1 MLGRAFIE
9 EDDNNL
15 LLLLIVLLVSFA
27 IVLNCCCFGPAAAVF
42 AKIWLE
48 LVVTKIKINTTA
60 IANIILFS
68 WILNTNAIIE
78 WFYGY
83 IKKLCNHYNTR
94 IF

>member
-1 MLGRAFIE
+1 MLGRVFVE

-42 AKIWLE
+42 AKIRLE

-68 WILNTNAIIE
+68 WILK
-78 WFYGY
+78 Y
-83 IKKLCNHYNTR
+83 KCNYTVVFMV
-94 IF
+94 I